1 MGRLA
6 ALRRDPDAGRTW
18 QDEGCGTSRI
28 WHGEGSEVGPELLLK
43 HFAANGRFEALLP
56 MFCDAANVDLGGRD
70 QDRRKAFNR
79 GRGQILQ

>member
-1 MGRLA
+1 
-6 ALRRDPDAGRTW
+6 
-18 QDEGCGTSRI
+18 
-28 WHGEGSEVGPELLLK
+28 EVGPELLLK